1 MISVSI
7 EKLAEVQEALKA
19 TPERVNLVLSRAV
32 NRSVTNAKA
41 NIAKKVT
48 AKYAVKSSD
57 VKLTIS
63 DDKKATAANP
73 TAIIKSVGKKIDYVD
88 FSLTPKNLF
97 KGQHDYS
104 IKITKSGGWE
114 KVPGFA
120 AASNKWGL
128 FKRKGP
134 DRYPWSRLMGPAIP
148 QMIGSKDV
156 IEQIERD
163 ALAMLNKR
171 VDAELNY
178 ELNVRGKK

>member
-88 FSLTPKNLF
+88 FSLTPKI
-97 KGQHDYS
+97 QRS
-104 IKITKSGGWE
+104 
-114 KVPGFA
+114 A
-120 AASNKWGL
+120 
-128 FKRKGP
+128 
-134 DRYPWSRLMGPAIP
+134 RL
-148 QMIGSKDV
+148 
-156 IEQIERD
+156 
-163 ALAMLNKR
+163 
-171 VDAELNY
+171 
-178 ELNVRGKK
+178 